1 MGATNT
7 GRAIP
12 RPLTQRKRHKGSR
25 AALVRTDAPPVQRL
39 NRESR
44 IMKLITR
51 LLAILFVVPAAFYF
65 VSLVFLPFLWPA
77 ESSEQLSMIVIARIV
92 FSLSCA
98 VAAGWFVW
106 SKLGSAHQGKLGSAH
121 QEKPGSARQGLI
133 SSILTGAILF
143 GGIGF
148 SAGYFGPIIFTLGE
162 QGPMIGFITGPL
174 GFVLGGV
181 AGSIYFSLRNRKA
194 QP

>member
-1 MGATNT
+1 
-7 GRAIP
+7 
-12 RPLTQRKRHKGSR
+12 
-25 AALVRTDAPPVQRL
+25 
-39 NRESR
+39 
-44 IMKLITR
+44 MKLITR

-65 VSLVFLPFLWPA
+65 SSFVFSQLLWPA

-92 FSLSCA
+92 SSFSCA

-106 SKLGSAHQGKLGSAH
+106 SKLESTHQG
-121 QEKPGSARQGLI
+121 KPGSAQQGKQGSAHQGLI

-148 SAGYFGPIIFTLGE
+148 SAGFFGPIIFTLGN
-162 QGPMIGFITGPL
+162 QGPLLGIFITGPL

-181 AGSIYFSLRNRKA
+181 AGFIYFSIRSRKA